1 MKALLSDSKYAYLM
15 SYNLL
20 NSGLKHAEYR
30 LAPAARLAPAL
41 RQAPAAID

>member
-1 MKALLSDSKYAYLM
+1 M

-20 NSGLKHAEYR
+20 NPGLKQAEYS

>member
-1 MKALLSDSKYAYLM
+1 M

-20 NSGLKHAEYR
+20 IKRAEYR

-41 RQAPAAID
+41 RQAPAAIDKH